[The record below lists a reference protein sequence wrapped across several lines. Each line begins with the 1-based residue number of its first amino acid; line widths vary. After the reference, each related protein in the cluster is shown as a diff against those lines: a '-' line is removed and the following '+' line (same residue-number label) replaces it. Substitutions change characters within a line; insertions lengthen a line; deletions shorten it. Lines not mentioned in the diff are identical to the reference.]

1 MRRMGFIFIGAII
14 SLSCLNHP
22 WWASAQ
28 QPPIQDSTIT
38 LYSVHKHR
46 GEQRSVCINFQR
58 GSSRI
63 PRADCDLAYGLL
75 YAGDELDWF
84 QSATSQGARSVIKD
98 LGEYSWTAAFEV
110 PVVEPLPKLKPGE
123 QRQVT
128 VNVSGADGAPGK
140 SASGVSMTIGGSE
153 RTSSS
158 LLPINDGPVPG
169 DNSIVM
175 TAPGPTKP
183 WRPKND
189 GTPKVD
195 PLFVKA
201 IAGHLYVIHVVDDL
215 RDFYALFH
223 VEALQSGDNC
233 TVSWKLIPEPVK
245 PTGNP
250 TTR

>member
-1 MRRMGFIFIGAII
+1 MKRMGSILVGAII

-22 WWASAQ
+22 WRASAQ
-28 QPPIQDSTIT
+28 QTAIQDSTIT
-38 LYSVHKHR
+38 LYSIQKHR
-46 GEQRSVCINFQR
+46 GEQRNVCVNFQR
-58 GSSRI
+58 GFSRI

-75 YAGDELDWF
+75 YAGDERDWF

-98 LGEYSWTAAFEV
+98 LGEYSWTDAFAV

-128 VNVSGADGAPGK
+128 VDVSGADGAPGK

-175 TAPGPTKP
+175 TAPGRTKP

-233 TVSWKLIPEPVK
+233 TVSWKLIPEPIK
-245 PTGNP
+245 PAGNQ
-250 TTR
+250 TLR